1 MKNIKVILVIA
12 ILSLSLVIAVYV
24 SKFGFGLWNEHS
36 KWAELG
42 SFFGGVLGPILAF
55 TSLLYLA
62 FQVEMQWKESQA
74 SRLQS
79 EINNRESYISTNLR
93 ILIPKLSEVDP
104 ILKGPL
110 ADLVILICR
119 DESYSINKRNVDE
132 LKLGLS
138 ARGEAMVIWVNIA
151 GALSYL
157 KAVDEN
163 RYLNQV
169 TLVTVQL
176 GHELCVALDRVVL
189 MATDI
194 KFEHHFN

>member
-79 EINNRESYISTNLR
+79 EINNREAIY
-93 ILIPKLSEVDP
+93 
-104 ILKGPL
+104 
-110 ADLVILICR
+110 
-119 DESYSINKRNVDE
+119 
-132 LKLGLS
+132 
-138 ARGEAMVIWVNIA
+138 
-151 GALSYL
+151 
-157 KAVDEN
+157 
-163 RYLNQV
+163 
-169 TLVTVQL
+169 QL
-176 GHELCVALDRVVL
+176 
-189 MATDI
+189 T
-194 KFEHHFN
+194 